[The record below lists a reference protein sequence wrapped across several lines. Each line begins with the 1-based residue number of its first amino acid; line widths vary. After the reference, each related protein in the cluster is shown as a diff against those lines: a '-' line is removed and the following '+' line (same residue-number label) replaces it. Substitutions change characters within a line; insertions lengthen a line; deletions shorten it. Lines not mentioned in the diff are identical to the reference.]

1 MQKWVKKLS
10 ILFIVIGLV
19 VVGIVFYSF
28 KNPKSMID
36 KTVVKELD
44 IEKYLGTWYE
54 IARYNHRFEHGLVGV
69 TANYSLRDDGKI
81 KVINSQNLATLKGW
95 PLPIVFI
102 DIAWGAFLTAAVS
115 LSGFYIVKFV
125 N

>member
-1 MQKWVKKLS
+1 MQNEKKRS
-10 ILFIVIGLV
+10 ILLWVISLLVMGLTLN
-19 VVGIVFYSF
+19 SC
-28 KNPKSMID
+28 KTSNSMID